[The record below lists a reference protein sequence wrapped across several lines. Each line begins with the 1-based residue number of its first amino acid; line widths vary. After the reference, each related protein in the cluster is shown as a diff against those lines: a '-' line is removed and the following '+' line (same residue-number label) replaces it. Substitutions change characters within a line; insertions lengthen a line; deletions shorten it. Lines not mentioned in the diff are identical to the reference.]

1 MPIDKTVST
10 FEEAVADIP
19 DGATILI
26 GGFGG
31 AGGMPHRLMLAL
43 RDLGSKSLTIVGNTA
58 GIAAPTG
65 FGWPA
70 GEEPIDHAI
79 LIENGQIAKVIASFP
94 VSGSVS
100 RKNAFELAFERG
112 EIELEVVPQGT
123 LAERMRAAGAGI
135 PAFYTPTG
143 AGTDLAAGKETRN
156 FAGTECVLEAALHA
170 DFALIRGAVADRL
183 GNVIYS
189 GTSRSFNIPMA
200 VAAEITIAEVD
211 EIVEPG
217 EIDPE
222 RVDTPA
228 IYVDRVV
235 ARGAQADRAK
245 GHG

>member
-1 MPIDKTVST
+1 MLRG
-10 FEEAVADIP
+10 AV
-19 DGATILI
+19 
-26 GGFGG
+26 
-31 AGGMPHRLMLAL
+31 
-43 RDLGSKSLTIVGNTA
+43 
-58 GIAAPTG
+58 
-65 FGWPA
+65 
-70 GEEPIDHAI
+70 
-79 LIENGQIAKVIASFP
+79 
-94 VSGSVS
+94 
-100 RKNAFELAFERG
+100 
-112 EIELEVVPQGT
+112 ELEVVPQGT
-123 LAERMRAAGAGI
+123 LAGRMRAAGAGI

-156 FAGTECVLEAALHA
+156 FAGTECVLEVALHA